1 MASGAGKKKAEI
13 AIVLLSLVIPYL
25 YMAFIG
31 TGTAL
36 LKEKFKCE
44 RQYEENFS
52 TLDPTLSEDDLW
64 FKAFQYCDKKHRDDS
79 VLPFGLGSM
88 NQNFSGYLAF
98 FMVIGLPLFIG
109 LWKWGRKPLAE
120 FLE

>member
-1 MASGAGKKKAEI
+1 MLETNSGFYRETENLSKSMKYSCKMVQMARKILKMPKFREI
-13 AIVLLSLVIPYL
+13 LLPRVSSP
-25 YMAFIG
+25 
-31 TGTAL
+31 
-36 LKEKFKCE
+36 
-44 RQYEENFS
+44 S
-52 TLDPTLSEDDLW
+52 TLDPTVSEDDLW